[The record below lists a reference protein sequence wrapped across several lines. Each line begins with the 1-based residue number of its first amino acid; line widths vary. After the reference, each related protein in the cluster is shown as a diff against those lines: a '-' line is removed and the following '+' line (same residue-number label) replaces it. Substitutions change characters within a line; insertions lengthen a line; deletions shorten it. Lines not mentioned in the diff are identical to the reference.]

1 MRLALAAVALLM
13 AGCGVWPWTEVECNE
28 VELGGLGCEQV
39 VNLARPQLGE
49 LDGITRLE
57 VAHGVPC
64 PRDLPVSC
72 PAVATGRVATVYAE
86 LADGRLFGVAVT
98 RNDDGSIGAGPLV
111 DLGRVP

>member
-28 VELGGLGCEQV
+28 VELGGLRGDQV
-39 VNLARPQLGE
+39 VNLARPQISGR
-49 LDGITRLE
+49 DGIVRLE
-57 VAHGVPC
+57 VGPGAPC
-64 PRDLPVSC
+64 PIDLPVSC
-72 PAVATGRVATVYAE
+72 PAVEAGRMATVYAE

-98 RNDDGSIGAGPLV
+98 RHDDGSIGAGPLM